1 MKLAKRVLMAAVI
14 VAIALTYG
22 CKRETTINNESLPTI
37 AVTYSL
43 LNGAWE
49 LVAWDGK
56 PLAEGTYLYVE
67 FDKTEHHF
75 EMWENIGSMYPRSTT
90 GIFNI
95 EKDDYD
101 RYILSGYY
109 DHGVGDWNQ
118 SYEVVA
124 YSNDEMVW
132 RSTTTGE
139 QTEYR
144 RIDAIPEI

>member
-1 MKLAKRVLMAAVI
+1 MKLAKQFLMIAAI
-14 VAIALTYG
+14 VAITLTSG
-22 CKRETTINNESLPTI
+22 CKRETLDNNESQPTI

-43 LNGAWE
+43 LHGAWE
-49 LVAWDGK
+49 LVAWDGA

-67 FDKTEHHF
+67 FDRSEHRF

-90 GIFNI
+90 GTFNI
-95 EKDDYD
+95 EKDDYE

-132 RSTTTGE
+132 RSMTTGE

-144 RIDAIPEI
+144 RIDAIPEL

>member
-1 MKLAKRVLMAAVI
+1 MKLAKQFLMIAAI
-14 VAIALTYG
+14 VAITLTYG
-22 CKRETTINNESLPTI
+22 CKKETPDNNESQPTI
-37 AVTYSL
+37 SVTYSL

-49 LVAWDGK
+49 LVAWDGA

-67 FDKTEHHF
+67 FDRTEHRF
-75 EMWENIGSMYPRSTT
+75 KMWDNIGSMYPRSTT

-95 EKDDYD
+95 EKDDYE

-109 DHGVGDWNQ
+109 DHGVGYWNQ

-132 RSTTTGE
+132 RSMTTGE

-144 RIDAIPEI
+144 RIDAIPEL